1 MKLQLECI
9 FELLCYKSKLL
20 ELETQIDHIL
30 MWLLLRKQRL
40 QQAHVNFSSISLHI
54 HTAEMKGIQ
63 NMQKFWQKCGVVEA
77 ADSSLNLLIRLNPI
91 VPDSM

>member
-1 MKLQLECI
+1 MKLRLECV
-9 FELLCYKSKLL
+9 FEFLCYKSKLL
-20 ELETQIDHIL
+20 QIDHIL
-30 MWLLLRKQRL
+30 MWVLLRKQCP

-63 NMQKFWQKCGVVEA
+63 NMQKFGQKCGVVEA

-91 VPDSM
+91 VTTH